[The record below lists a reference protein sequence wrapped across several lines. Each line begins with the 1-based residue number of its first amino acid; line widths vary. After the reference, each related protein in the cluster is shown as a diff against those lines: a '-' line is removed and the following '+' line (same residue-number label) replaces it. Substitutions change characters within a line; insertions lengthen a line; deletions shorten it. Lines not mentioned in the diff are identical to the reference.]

1 MHSYNSLLVTLLA
14 TAAAALPASQNNWNA
29 SLANSS
35 YGPIPGESRTY
46 VDYNKTAVPF
56 PGNITGAIL
65 PTESGPAG
73 PDDLL
78 FQNLL
83 SAEWAIFDFYQQGV
97 DAFDSSSF
105 TKVGKPNTT
114 YDCIMQIRDNE
125 AGHLRIFQDSISATS
140 VKPGACTYDFGFKG
154 NAALWLDL
162 QVSLEVISMAFLTGL
177 VREAKTAD
185 TMSALVAIGEVE
197 SRHNTWALID
207 VWNMNPFSGP
217 SDTVFPYANEILDLT
232 RQYIVRGSC
241 PAANPMYPLPRQN
254 LPATTAVVEKE
265 KDLVKFEFT
274 DPYNQPDWY
283 SEQRDR
289 QYYAVYYHGV
299 HNITKPFDTKSNTS
313 AYPTEFDAGEG
324 LIIAVIANE
333 VGAPNLDSVVAG
345 PALIIEQPAL
355 YALE

>member
-1 MHSYNSLLVTLLA
+1 MYTLSTLLSILLA
-14 TAAAALPASQNNWNA
+14 IGVAALPAPQTHLND
-29 SLANSS
+29 SLANSC

-46 VDYNKTAVPF
+46 VDYNENAAPF

-65 PTESGPAG
+65 PTENGPAG

-97 DAFDSSSF
+97 EAFNSSSF
-105 TKVGKPNTT
+105 TELGLPNTT
-114 YDCIMQIRDNE
+114 YERVKQIRDNE

-140 VKPGACTYDFGFKG
+140 VKPGACSYDYGFNG
-154 NAALWLDL
+154 NASVWLAL

-177 VREAKTAD
+177 VMEAQTHD

-207 VWNMNPFSGP
+207 IWNTSPFSGP
-217 SDTVFPYANEILDLT
+217 ADTVFPYANEILDLT
-232 RQYIVRGSC
+232 VQYIVPGSC
-241 PAANPMYPLPRQN
+241 PMANPTYPLPRQN
-254 LPATTAVVEKE
+254 LPAAAAVYEKPE
-265 KDLVKFEFT
+265 EVAEIVFT
-274 DPYNQPDWY
+274 DPHNQPDWY

-289 QYYAVYYHGV
+289 SYYAVFFHGV
-299 HNITKPFDTKSNTS
+299 HNITKPLDTKTNTS
-313 AYPTEFDAGEG
+313 SYPTEFDAGEG

-333 VGAPNLDSVVAG
+333 IGAPTLDSVVAG
-345 PALIIEQPAL
+345 PAIILEQPTF
-355 YALE
+355 